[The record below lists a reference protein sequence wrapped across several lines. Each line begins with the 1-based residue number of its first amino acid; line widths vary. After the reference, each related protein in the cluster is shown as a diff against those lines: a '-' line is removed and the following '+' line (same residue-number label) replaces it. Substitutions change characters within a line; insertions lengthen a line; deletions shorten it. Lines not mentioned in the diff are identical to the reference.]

1 MTMNIQMLTEMKET
15 RCLGNLCSVTPLKN
29 TEIVQRLQGIIDEAF
44 GRAGW

>member
-1 MTMNIQMLTEMKET
+1 MTMNIQMLTEIKVTCCM
-15 RCLGNLCSVTPLKN
+15 NNSCSVTPLKN